1 MAEAFSEKSLLSR
14 ADLDEDKSGPVSKI
28 AGYGAILGIV
38 AGVVGLVFSA
48 ATPLI
53 QLPSLAV
60 ATIVER
66 NYMLVSA
73 AFMGLMGISTL
84 IQVMSST
91 RLRNQLSSNYPRVG
105 WLPAILGILVA
116 IYSLAS
122 SFTIAGPASIA
133 SYVSNSALLTSFF
146 VITWQL
152 WSVVFTDASEGWKG
166 FAAGILNGFAFP
178 ALAIGQAINPIVVY
192 LAYIA
197 LIIGQV
203 FSLLYW
209 WSPLANTRAYARSTD
224 KGKFAFGL
232 TGFLTVLVGAVAVFV
247 GPLQMAGDDPVW
259 IPWSVYT
266 ETGYITDP
274 TLIWGFCA
282 SLLFWVMLG
291 PRLGKKE
298 IKATVVSEDLVTGG
312 KKYIMA
318 FFAALGIIGVYL
330 GPSLG
335 SELSMAGFEIIGYN
349 LFISWAPAAVLFMMG
364 AIYAG
369 RTDVLT
375 GLPLVLTAIFI
386 LVHPVV
392 LANFVVIAYIILI
405 VTQALLMIETKVR
418 GLTYYQ
424 QGTLAVIVTLASSA
438 MFVIIVLGGLGSGPS
453 ALWPTSFWF
462 NVQLFAGI
470 PLATQAPTVLA
481 LPILALL
488 IRNVAIVGY
497 AHGRGISGGD
507 VLSGLSMLFALL
519 IPIVAQAFKGI
530 THMALTAAAIMLALY
545 AISYALVLSIN
556 LSLAAKV
563 EDTGNPIEGML
574 IRLTTIAGIVLGAI
588 IAVYVLATFS
598 GFPSALQVSGAITL
612 LVILI
617 TGLEILNFIGW
628 LSAGV
633 RLGMLRSG
641 FSFKKREE
649 LLEEASLGRP
659 GFED

>member
-1 MAEAFSEKSLLSR
+1 MF
-14 ADLDEDKSGPVSKI
+14 I
-28 AGYGAILGIV
+28 
-38 AGVVGLVFSA
+38 
-48 ATPLI
+48 
-53 QLPSLAV
+53 
-60 ATIVER
+60 
-66 NYMLVSA
+66 SA

-84 IQVMSST
+84 IQVISST
-91 RLRNQLSSNYPRVG
+91 RLRNQLSSNYPRIG
-105 WLPAILGILVA
+105 WLPAVLGILVA
-116 IYSLAS
+116 IYILS
-122 SFTIAGPASIA
+122 SVFTIGSPASIA
-133 SYVSNSALLTSFF
+133 NYVFYSAFLASFF

-166 FAAGILNGFAFP
+166 FFAGILNGFAFP
-178 ALAIGQAINPIVVY
+178 ALAIGHAISPIVVY

-197 LIIGQV
+197 LIGGQV
-203 FSLLYW
+203 FSALYW

-232 TGFLTVLVGAVAVFV
+232 TGFLTSLVGAVAVFV
-247 GPLQMAGDDPVW
+247 GPLQSTGDVQVW

-266 ETGYITDP
+266 ETGYVTDP
-274 TLIWGFCA
+274 TLVWGFCA

-298 IKATVVSEDLVTGG
+298 IKATVVSEDIVTGG

-318 FFAALGIIGVYL
+318 FFAALGLIGVYL
-330 GPSLG
+330 APTLG
-335 SELSMAGFEIIGYN
+335 FEIEMAGFAIQGFN
-349 LFISWAPAAVLFMMG
+349 LFIIWAPAAVLFMMG

-369 RTDVLT
+369 RTDVVT
-375 GLPLVLTAIFI
+375 GLPLVLAAIFI

-392 LANFVVIAYIILI
+392 LANFVIIAYIILI

-418 GLTYYQ
+418 GLTYFQ
-424 QGTLAVIVTLASSA
+424 QGTLSVIATLASSA
-438 MFVIIVLGGLGSGPS
+438 MFVMIILGVLGSGPP
-453 ALWPTSFWF
+453 ALWPTNFWF
-462 NVQLFAGI
+462 NVELFAGI
-470 PLATQAPTVLA
+470 PLAVQAPVILVL
-481 LPILALL
+481 PMLALL
-488 IRNVAIVGY
+488 VRNVAIVGY

-545 AISYALVLSIN
+545 AISFALVLSVN
-556 LSLAAKV
+556 LSLAENV

-574 IRLTTIAGIVLGAI
+574 IRLTTIAGIVFGAL

-598 GFPSALQVSGAITL
+598 GFPSALQVSGAITW
-612 LVILI
+612 LVILV

-628 LSAGV
+628 LSAGA

-641 FSFKKREE
+641 FKFMKHEDLVK
-649 LLEEASLGRP
+649 EASLARSGY
-659 GFED
+659 EE